1 MNDRT
6 DPWVA
11 CLLILGIALM
21 VWVACGALLRTDA
34 GRTPCDVDTP
44 EQRAYCQHVTG
55 HPARARRMWR

>member
-21 VWVACGALLRTDA
+21 VWVVIHCCGIDS